1 MNANLNIIE
10 ALGQIARE
18 KNVDREMV
26 IETLADALVSA
37 ARKRYGNGDNF
48 EAQIN
53 PETGHMAVMA
63 RKTVV
68 DEVNEPDLE
77 IELDPAR
84 EIDNQAQVGSVIFE
98 ELNLADFGRNAI
110 QTAKQILIQRVR
122 EAERERIY
130 EEFSSRIGHI
140 EVGTVQQIS
149 HGDIVMQ
156 LGRAE
161 AAVPLKEQIR
171 RERYRQGDSVR
182 GYVFEVLKSIR
193 GPQVLLS
200 RTHPEFL
207 RKLFALEVPEIAEGI
222 VQIHAVAREPGER
235 AKIAVSSNDER
246 VDPVGACVGV
256 KGSRVQA
263 VVRELSGERID
274 IVPWI
279 DEADI
284 LIGRALSPASV
295 TRVITDERRHHAQ
308 VIVDEE
314 QLSLAIGK
322 SGQNSRLAVQLTGWG
337 LDIISEDEYQ
347 RRLRRLEESKV
358 ELRQLDGVSELI
370 ALSLATSGFIS
381 LRGIAESEA
390 DMLET
395 VPGLE
400 GQAAQLREQAIA
412 FVAAAEA
419 RGEELRPAT
428 LEEVEAAER
437 AADQAR
443 AAQLAIE
450 ESRRAAAEAVELAAQ
465 EVAAAEAQQAE
476 DAEAQQAED
485 AEAQQA
491 GDAEATQV
499 GDTEGTSETGETA
512 EVGDVVP
519 ADVAPEPTTEAA
531 ADTPAA
537 EMAETADAVA
547 SETAAPEAT
556 ENGISELDS
565 DDQSADEVA
574 LEPGTDEEAASV

>member
-18 KNVDREMV
+18 KNVDRDMV

-48 EAQIN
+48 EAQID
-53 PETGHMAVMA
+53 PETGRMSVMA

-68 DEVNEPDLE
+68 GEVNEPDLE
-77 IELDPAR
+77 IELEPAR
-84 EIDNQAQVGSVIFE
+84 EIDHQAQLGSVVFE

-130 EEFSSRIGHI
+130 EEFTSRISHI
-140 EVGTVQQIS
+140 EVATVQQIS
-149 HGDIVMQ
+149 HGDIILQ

-182 GYVFEVLKSIR
+182 GYVFEVIKSVR

-284 LIGRALSPASV
+284 LISRALSPATVS
-295 TRVITDERRHHAQ
+295 RVITDERRHHAQ

-337 LDIISEDEYQ
+337 LDIITEDEYQ

-358 ELRQLDGVSELI
+358 ELRRLDGVSELI

-412 FVAAAEA
+412 YVAEAEA

-443 AAQLAIE
+443 AAELAAE
-450 ESRRAAAEAVELAAQ
+450 EAKRSAALAAAEQELAAQDAAAAEAK
-465 EVAAAEAQQAE
+465 AAAAAAAGDGDAQQAPE
-476 DAEAQQAED
+476 
-485 AEAQQA
+485 
-491 GDAEATQV
+491 
-499 GDTEGTSETGETA
+499 SEE
-512 EVGDVVP
+512 P
-519 ADVAPEPTTEAA
+519 A
-531 ADTPAA
+531 
-537 EMAETADAVA
+537 
-547 SETAAPEAT
+547 AAPE
-556 ENGISELDS
+556 
-565 DDQSADEVA
+565 DEVSGA
-574 LEPGTDEEAASV
+574 DDGSDQDAAAAAPESGNDEGTAAV

>member
-18 KNVDREMV
+18 KNVDRDMV

-48 EAQIN
+48 EAQID
-53 PETGHMAVMA
+53 PETGSMAVMA

-77 IELDPAR
+77 IELEPAQ
-84 EIDNQAQVGSVIFE
+84 EIDHQAQLGSVVFE

-130 EEFSSRIGHI
+130 EEFASRISHI
-140 EVGTVQQIS
+140 EVATVQQIS
-149 HGDIVMQ
+149 HGDIILQ

-182 GYVFEVLKSIR
+182 GYVFEVIKSVR

-279 DEADI
+279 DEPDI
-284 LIGRALSPASV
+284 FISRALSPATV

-337 LDIISEDEYQ
+337 LDIITEDEYQ

-358 ELRQLDGVSELI
+358 ELRRLDGVSELI

-400 GQAAQLREQAIA
+400 GQATQLREQAIA
-412 FVAAAEA
+412 YVAAAEA
-419 RGEELRPAT
+419 SGEQLRPAT
-428 LEEVEAAER
+428 IEEVEAEER
-437 AADQAR
+437 AADQ
-443 AAQLAIE
+443 
-450 ESRRAAAEAVELAAQ
+450 RRAAESAAEEAKRATALAAAEVELAAQ
-465 EVAAAEAQQAE
+465 DAAAAEAKAE
-476 DAEAQQAED
+476 AEAAKAEAAVVQDDAES
-485 AEAQQA
+485 
-491 GDAEATQV
+491 G
-499 GDTEGTSETGETA
+499 
-512 EVGDVVP
+512 P
-519 ADVAPEPTTEAA
+519 
-531 ADTPAA
+531 
-537 EMAETADAVA
+537 
-547 SETAAPEAT
+547 
-556 ENGISELDS
+556 
-565 DDQSADEVA
+565 EVA
-574 LEPGTDEEAASV
+574 EEAAEEVAGEQMSGDDEPSADAADASEETSSTQTQVEEAGAAEADDGSDLDAASAASESGNDDGAAGV